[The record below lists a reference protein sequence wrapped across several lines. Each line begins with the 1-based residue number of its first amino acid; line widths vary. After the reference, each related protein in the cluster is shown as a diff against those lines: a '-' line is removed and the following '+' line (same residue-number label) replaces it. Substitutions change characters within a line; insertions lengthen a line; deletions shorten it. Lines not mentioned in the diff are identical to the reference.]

1 LTRFK
6 SVNGKQRMLIQL
18 HAYIRSFFFFKK
30 YDHKSADNENNNGDD
45 DDESSNFEEIKFSW
59 LFTEQFLIRTMSQ
72 RHIHICLI
80 IFFLILFIESVMD
93 GTVEGV
99 SQAYTHTR
107 LDKIHSIYIYFNHS
121 CVKYCLADIW
131 FNVKCRILID
141 SH

>member
-1 LTRFK
+1 MTRFK

-18 HAYIRSFFFFKK
+18 HAYIRSFFFKK
-30 YDHKSADNENNNGDD
+30 CDHKSADNENNN

-99 SQAYTHTR
+99 SQAYTHR
-107 LDKIHSIYIYFNHS
+107 
-121 CVKYCLADIW
+121 
-131 FNVKCRILID
+131 
-141 SH
+141 